1 MIELRDLSA
10 GYGGQAVIRG
20 ITADFAPGEVVGII
34 GPNGAGKSTLLKAI
48 RGMIP
53 SMGGEVCLDGANIAA
68 MHRVELAR
76 LAAYLPQ
83 TRRCPDM
90 TVEQTVLH
98 GRFPHL
104 RYPHTYRDTDRHI
117 ARSAMEKMDILAL
130 AERPLSTLSGGMRQK
145 VYIAMAL
152 AQDTPYILFDEPTV
166 HLDITY
172 QLALM
177 RMMRTLAGEGRGII
191 AVMHDLPMA
200 MTFSDRILVMRDGEA
215 VCMGQPE
222 EICRGDVI
230 PRVFGV
236 TVVRSPDGGQYCCRM
251 E

>member
-1 MIELRDLSA
+1 MIELRNLTA
-10 GYGGQAVIRG
+10 GYGGVPVIRG
-20 ITADFAPGEVVGII
+20 FSADFALGEVVGIV

-53 SMGGEVCLDGANIAA
+53 SMGGEIRMDGEDAA
-68 MHRVELAR
+68 GMSRGEMAR
-76 LAAYLPQ
+76 RAAYLPQ
-83 TRRCPDM
+83 ARRCPDM
-90 TVEQTVLH
+90 TVGQTVLH

-104 RYPHTYRDTDRHI
+104 RYPGTYRETDRAM
-117 ARSAMEKMDILAL
+117 ARAAMEKMGIWSLA
-130 AERPLSTLSGGMRQK
+130 AQPLSTLSGGMRQK

-152 AQDTPYILFDEPTV
+152 AQDTPYILLDEPTV

-177 RMMRTLAGEGRGII
+177 RMMRTLAREGRGIV

-200 MTFSDRILVMRDGEA
+200 MTFSDKILVMREGEA
-215 VCMGQPE
+215 VCMGRSK
-222 EICRGDVI
+222 EICGGDVI
-230 PRVFGV
+230 PQIFGV
-236 TVVRSPDGGQYCCRM
+236 TVDCSPDGTQYRYRM

>member
-1 MIELRDLSA
+1 MIEIKNLSA
-10 GYGGQAVIRG
+10 GYGGNPVIRG
-20 ITADFAPGEVVGII
+20 ISAVFAPGEVVGVI
-34 GPNGAGKSTLLKAI
+34 GPNGAGKSTLLKAV

-53 SMGGEVCLDGANIAA
+53 SRCGEVCLDGENIAA
-68 MHRVELAR
+68 MGRSELAR
-76 LAAYLPQ
+76 RAAYLPQ

-104 RYPHTYRDTDRHI
+104 RYPHTYRDTDRDT
-117 ARSAMEKMDILAL
+117 ARAAMEKMDILAL
-130 AERPLSTLSGGMRQK
+130 AGRPMSTLSGGMRQK

-152 AQDTPYILFDEPTV
+152 AQDTPYILLDEPTV

-177 RMMRTLAGEGRGII
+177 RMMRTLAGEGRGIV

-200 MTFSDRILVMRDGEA
+200 MTFSDRILVMREGEA
-215 VCMGQPE
+215 VCIGRPE

-236 TVVRSPDGGQYCCRM
+236 TVDRSSDSGQYFCRM
-251 E
+251 V

>member
-1 MIELRDLSA
+1 MIETKNLSA
-10 GYGGQAVIRG
+10 GYGGTPVIRG
-20 ITADFAPGEVVGII
+20 ISAAFAPGEVVGVI
-34 GPNGAGKSTLLKAI
+34 GPNGAGKSTLLKAV

-53 SMGGEVCLDGANIAA
+53 ALGGAVCLDGESIAG
-68 MHRVELAR
+68 MSRGELAR
-76 LAAYLPQ
+76 RAAYLPQ

-104 RYPHTYRDTDRHI
+104 RYPHTYRDTDRDM
-117 ARSAMEKMDILAL
+117 ARAAMEKMDILAL
-130 AERPLSTLSGGMRQK
+130 AGRPMSTLSGGMRQK
-145 VYIAMAL
+145 VYIAMVL

-177 RMMRTLAGEGRGII
+177 RMMRTLAREGRGII

-200 MTFSDRILVMRDGEA
+200 MTFSDRILVMREGEA
-215 VCMGQPE
+215 VCMGRPE

-236 TVVRSPDGGQYCCRM
+236 TVDRFPDGKNYHCRM